1 MDGADATG
9 DTKER
14 DVRMDKSEFKVE
26 PHELSRIKRVVG
38 VVSGKGGVGKSMVTS
53 LLAVLMSRKGYETAI
68 LDADITGP
76 SIPTAFGLKGRADGN
91 ELGLLPMK
99 STNGIGVMSL
109 NLLID
114 EETDPVIW
122 RGPIIANTVKQFW
135 SEVVWGDV
143 DIMFLDLPPG
153 TGDVPLTVFQS
164 LPVDGIVI
172 VTSPQELV
180 SMVVTKA
187 ANMAKKM
194 DIPILALVENMGY
207 VVCPDCG
214 KRIHVF
220 GDTPIEGIAG
230 RIGVDLTASLPMDP
244 ALSAACDAGRIEF
257 FKGDWLDG
265 IADRLEL
272 MLEQEDGK

>member
-272 MLEQEDGK
+272 MLEEEEGK